1 MALPS
6 GRQFAVYGMPK
17 GRRGY
22 LVDVQANRLSNLRHR
37 VVVPLLPADD
47 TPPEL
52 PRLNPRVE
60 VMGEWF
66 VFTPNAIATV
76 PVTELGPY
84 VTDHSEHQDAFNIA
98 FEVLL
103 KGFP

>member
-1 MALPS
+1 MARTE
-6 GRQFAVYGMPK
+6 GRQFSAYRMPK
-17 GRRGY
+17 GRRGF
-22 LVDVQANRLSNLRHR
+22 LVDVQANRLSHLRFR
-37 VVVPLLPADD
+37 VVVPLLPIDG

-60 VMGEWF
+60 MMGEWF

-76 PVTELGPY
+76 PTTDLGLPIG
-84 VTDHSEHQDAFNIA
+84 DLSQHQDDFNIA

>member
-1 MALPS
+1 
-6 GRQFAVYGMPK
+6 MPK
-17 GRRGY
+17 GRHGF
-22 LVDVQANRLSNLRHR
+22 LVDVQANRLGNLRFR
-37 VVVPLLPADD
+37 VVVPLLPVES

-60 VMGEWF
+60 ILGEWF
-66 VFTPNAIATV
+66 VFTPNAIATL
-76 PVTELGPY
+76 PLAELGSP
-84 VTDHSEHQDAFNIA
+84 VADLSAQQDAFSIA